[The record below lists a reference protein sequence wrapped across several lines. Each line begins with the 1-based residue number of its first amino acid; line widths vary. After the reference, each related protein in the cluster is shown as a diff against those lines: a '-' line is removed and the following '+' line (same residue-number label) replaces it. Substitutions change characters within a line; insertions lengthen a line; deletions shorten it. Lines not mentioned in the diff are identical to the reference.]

1 MTRSDDTQ
9 PYVLRTH
16 AVVTA
21 SVIHIRMKEFTVL
34 VILAG
39 QMKSVVVILMTADP
53 IHVVTAENAST
64 A

>member
-1 MTRSDDTQ
+1 M
-9 PYVLRTH
+9 
-16 AVVTA
+16 VTA